1 MQHLPAFEHG
11 CNRGVLFEFLE
22 QTMRISERVA
32 IIQPYDQS
40 QVQKIIL
47 HSVHEPAAKCVSRN
61 RIAQRMHDKARFD
74 TPFWQL
80 PDLLDSARVD
90 LRVAA
95 FVEVEFLNGSVY
107 RYFDV
112 ALPIFEQLL
121 GTESK
126 GAFFNRVIR
135 GRYSYSRMGFGRTAK

>member
-1 MQHLPAFEHG
+1 MKPLNVVRSPVASTSIASVGFSREAQ
-11 CNRGVLFEFLE
+11 VL
-22 QTMRISERVA
+22 
-32 IIQPYDQS
+32 
-40 QVQKIIL
+40 
-47 HSVHEPAAKCVSRN
+47 
-61 RIAQRMHDKARFD
+61 
-74 TPFWQL
+74 
-80 PDLLDSARVD
+80 
-90 LRVAA
+90 
-95 FVEVEFLNGSVY
+95 EVEFLNGSVY